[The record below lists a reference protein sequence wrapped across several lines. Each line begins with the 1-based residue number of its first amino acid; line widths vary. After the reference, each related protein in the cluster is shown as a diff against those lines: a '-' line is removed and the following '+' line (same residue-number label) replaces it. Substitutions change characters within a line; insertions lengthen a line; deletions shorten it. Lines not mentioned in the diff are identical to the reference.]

1 MYGRENRSRNLK
13 KFILTLL
20 FISFLVAG
28 LPSSATT
35 IRYSSPI
42 ARMHA
47 TPPNNHV
54 SVSRYGHNSK
64 GRYVSNVSARNYQI
78 RHGYTQSGKIQP
90 GYEHKIDAKHGY
102 NANGRYT
109 AISKSSIYGQNSRGR
124 YVPVSDNANVIK
136 YGYDAKG
143 KLKALQVAVKD
154 AED

>member
-1 MYGRENRSRNLK
+1 MK
-13 KFILTLL
+13 KFILPLL
-20 FISFLVAG
+20 FISLLVAG

-35 IRYSSPI
+35 IRYSSSI
-42 ARMHA
+42 ARMHG

-54 SVSRYGHNSK
+54 SVSRYGYNSN
-64 GRYVSNVSARNYQI
+64 GRYVSNVSARNYKI
-78 RHGYTQSGKIQP
+78 RHGYAQSGKIQP
-90 GYEHKIDAKHGY
+90 GYEHKIDDKHGY

-136 YGYDAKG
+136 YGYDARG
-143 KLKALQVAVKD
+143 KLRAVQVAVNE